1 MQHLLKSIYVTSTY
15 LLFIY
20 RLSLPRA
27 SSFFCR
33 QTPSSVSQSQ
43 YPNLISRQRLLWF
56 KRWMWWHP
64 LMHRPQ
70 NTVKDLMMSPWLPAV
85 HTCTGTQSLDCIQKS
100 VSLTLSADAVDGP
113 HDSDYFS
120 QCHILLFFG
129 AVLLWHSDPHEFFI
143 NIR

>member
-1 MQHLLKSIYVTSTY
+1 MQHFVKVKRCHQYLFIIYLSPVPAKSIS
-15 LLFIY
+15 
-20 RLSLPRA
+20 
-27 SSFFCR
+27 FCR
-33 QTPSSVSQSQ
+33 QTPSVSQSQ
-43 YPNLISRQRLLWF
+43 YPNLISRQRHLWF
-56 KRWMWWHP
+56 KRCMRWLKSSDAPATKHSQS
-64 LMHRPQ
+64 L
-70 NTVKDLMMSPWLPAV
+70 VMSSWLPAV

-129 AVLLWHSDPHEFFI
+129 AVLLWHSDPHEFFN